1 MVSPLY
7 KRLRKRLYKYNIT
20 NFLFMQVKK
29 EKIKGSLCF
38 SCLLRHTAP
47 CVYPN
52 VRFIPLHVNKK
63 AALCSLVKVQHAA
76 LFA

>member
-29 EKIKGSLCF
+29 NRKTL
-38 SCLLRHTAP
+38 
-47 CVYPN
+47 
-52 VRFIPLHVNKK
+52 KK
-63 AALCSLVKVQHAA
+63 CHSYVKRKRRKEI
-76 LFA
+76 L